1 MHCFSAVT
9 ADISRETAVSV
20 ALCTSAEHSLLV
32 NQRIPDSCWLSGD
45 SVRCC
50 SARQGQAA
58 EWAREHLE
66 TGHFESQGRLKRVDV
81 TKEDAESALAKC
93 SKIVSATGFDRNPLP
108 EISVDGE
115 RLGDVSHDPSS
126 GAIIPGKLYGYGIAF
141 PEEITDPE
149 YGHKESNV
157 GLWKFMR
164 YVRDVLPAQNL
175 CTLQQAG

>member
-1 MHCFSAVT
+1 M
-9 ADISRETAVSV
+9 
-20 ALCTSAEHSLLV
+20 
-32 NQRIPDSCWLSGD
+32 
-45 SVRCC
+45 RCC
-50 SARQGQAA
+50 SGRQGQAA

-126 GAIIPGKLYGYGIAF
+126 GAIISGKLYGYGIGF

-175 CTLQQAG
+175 CTLQRAG